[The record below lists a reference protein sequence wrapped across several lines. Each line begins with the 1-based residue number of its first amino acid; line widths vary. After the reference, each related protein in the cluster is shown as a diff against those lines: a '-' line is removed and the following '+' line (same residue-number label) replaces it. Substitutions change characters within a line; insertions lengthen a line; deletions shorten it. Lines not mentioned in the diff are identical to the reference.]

1 MQHLVD
7 LSKVHGGV
15 GAFQVSNQQL
25 NMLAEDSQNPSTAMR
40 SKKVELMASG
50 AGARSKSSITGMK
63 IINTTA
69 QLSTNSQQDEDA
81 IEVQK
86 NNSRPKKGQ
95 TAAVAT

>member
-1 MQHLVD
+1 
-7 LSKVHGGV
+7 
-15 GAFQVSNQQL
+15 
-25 NMLAEDSQNPSTAMR
+25 
-40 SKKVELMASG
+40 
-50 AGARSKSSITGMK
+50 MK
-63 IINTTA
+63 IINTAA